1 MTIEELLAKQEIY
14 ELSCT
19 YMRSLDRL
27 DAALRQSVFHDDATV
42 DYGFF
47 KGSGRDFVDF
57 AQRAL
62 ESHLANHHMIG
73 QVHIDLQGDTAYGEV
88 YFQAFHRI
96 VEKGEEKDLF
106 ISGRYLD
113 RYEKRDGEWKIAF
126 RSEINDW
133 SRTDPATDEF
143 LKNAKD
149 ALIGGRM
156 PEDLSYH
163 RDRWGSEP

>member
-1 MTIEELLAKQEIY
+1 MTIDELLAKQEIY

-27 DAALRQSVFHDDATV
+27 DAELRYTVFHDDATV

-47 KGSGRDFVDF
+47 KGTGRDFVDF

-62 ESHLANHHMIG
+62 ESHQANHHLIG
-73 QVHIDLQGDTAYGEV
+73 QVHIDLEGDTAYGEV

-96 VEKGEEKDLF
+96 NDDGEEKDLF

-113 RYEKRDGEWKIAF
+113 RYEKRVGVWKIAF

-143 LKNAKD
+143 LKNNKK
-149 ALIGGRM
+149 ALIGARM
-156 PEDLSYH
+156 PEDPSYH
-163 RDRWGSEP
+163 RDAWGSS

>member
-1 MTIEELLAKQEIY
+1 MTMDDLLAKQEIY

-27 DAALRQSVFHDDATV
+27 DIELRRSVFHEDAAV

-62 ESHLANHHMIG
+62 QSHLANHHMLG
-73 QVHIDLQGDTAYGEV
+73 QVHIDLEGATAYGEI

-96 VEKGEEKDLF
+96 VDKGEEKDLF

-113 RYEKRDGEWKIAF
+113 RYEKRDGVWKIAF
-126 RSEINDW
+126 RVEINDW

-143 LKNAKD
+143 LKNTKN
-149 ALIGGRM
+149 ALIGARM

-163 RDRWGSEP
+163 RDNWG